1 MPSIDQLR
9 SLFRLPDPTQGAT
22 TAVPEPEPE
31 PEVSPEP
38 IGAQGPHPAKPL
50 KRARLI
56 GGRFY
61 MIQTE
66 EEIQNLVDR
75 DQKAGRYRDDA
86 GETILYG
93 SYAHVDDVVAATLT
107 FEVVKMTGNNPLH
120 GWPSHWGKPVHLR
133 CIETRRDF
141 HADRKSIEVK

>member
-1 MPSIDQLR
+1 VSSIDQLR
-9 SLFRLPDPTQGAT
+9 QLFRLPTPTQGAT

-50 KRARLI
+50 KRARII
-56 GGRFY
+56 GVRY
-61 MIQTE
+61 YRIRTE
-66 EEIQNLVDR
+66 AEVQELVERDR
-75 DQKAGRYRDDA
+75 KAGRWCNDA
-86 GETILYG
+86 GESILYG

-120 GWPSHWGKPVHLR
+120 GWPSNWGKPVHIR
-133 CIETRRDF
+133 CIETGRDF

>member
-1 MPSIDQLR
+1 VSSIDQLR
-9 SLFRLPDPTQGAT
+9 QLFRLPTPTQGAT
-22 TAVPEPEPE
+22 TPTPEPEAA

-38 IGAQGPHPAKPL
+38 IGAQEPHPAKPL

-86 GETILYG
+86 GESILYG
-93 SYAHVDDVVAATLT
+93 SYAHVNLEEVSLQT

-120 GWPSHWGKPVHLR
+120 GWPSNWGKPVHLR
-133 CIETRRDF
+133 CIETGRDF